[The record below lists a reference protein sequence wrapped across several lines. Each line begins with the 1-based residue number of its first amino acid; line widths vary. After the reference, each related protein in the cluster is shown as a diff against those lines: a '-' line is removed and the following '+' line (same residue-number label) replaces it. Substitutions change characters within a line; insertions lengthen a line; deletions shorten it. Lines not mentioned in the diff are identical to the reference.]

1 MAGILTAGQRG
12 DAAGHSVPG
21 HCWIVSHRSW
31 YNKVLILPDD
41 LLLLVVDDEVP
52 GLLQPHGGAGGPG
65 EVQPPGPGT
74 LIPPH

>member
-1 MAGILTAGQRG
+1 MLLVIAYLEI
-12 DAAGHSVPG
+12 
-21 HCWIVSHRSW
+21 WIASQGSW
-31 YNKVLILPDD
+31 NNKVLILPDD

-65 EVQPPGPGT
+65 EVQTSGARA